1 TAGYFA
7 LYGAAG
13 LSTLETNF
21 VRQDGMRAMI
31 LRGLNPGVLAQLAAR
46 SVERID
52 LLVDYLDRQLFHDV
66 TFQKLVDL
74 RRRPYLILNAADMVE
89 GTPFPF
95 TQYTMDLLCSDL
107 TTMKISTAVAASA
120 AFPVALSPVTLK
132 NYCTSA
138 APANA
143 PWLTDALKTRWYT
156 NPSRVTW
163 ARTAQ
168 AYANG
173 SKQIIH
179 LLDGGI
185 ADNPSRA
192 EAY

>member
-1 TAGYFA
+1 
-7 LYGAAG
+7 
-13 LSTLETNF
+13 
-21 VRQDGMRAMI
+21 MI
-31 LRGLNPGVLAQLAAR
+31 L
-46 SVERID
+46 
-52 LLVDYLDRQLFHDV
+52 
-66 TFQKLVDL
+66 T
-74 RRRPYLILNAADMVE
+74 AADMVE
-89 GTPFPF
+89 GTPLPF
-95 TQYTMDLLCSDL
+95 TQYTKDLHCSDL
-107 TTMKISTAVAASA
+107 TTLQPQSEVAASA

-173 SKQIIH
+173 SKPFIH

-185 ADNPSRA
+185 ADNLGVAEPYRIITAGDGAPDIAQDLISGRIKKIVFVMVNARSFKPSRLDNSQA
-192 EAY
+192 TPG